1 MRPVT
6 FSLDHAP
13 SPGVT
18 MPFLAAGPC
27 FLVAAGIVLAVQ
39 GSTALESRWS
49 PGALAL
55 THLLTVGFMLQTMC
69 GALLQFT
76 PVVAGAR
83 IWRPAWSARLSQ
95 VPMLAGGVLL
105 PCALGAGAFHLLLPA
120 AVLLAT
126 GIGLFLLILLA
137 GLGGSRAG
145 LRTGGTLWLA
155 LMGLAVTAVLGTWL
169 VLSLRGKA
177 ALPLLPFTDLHA
189 SWGLGGWSLV
199 LLMSVAGVAVPM
211 LQLTARFPRWL
222 LAACAGAVSA
232 ALLAWTLACIAAGPA
247 LAGTLA
253 MSLVLAAAGVFAIML
268 LWLMLRSRRPAK
280 DASALYLRLAMVSIL
295 LLGAGSIALP
305 MLPASLGPA
314 TQVALGVLTLVGVF
328 VAAISGMLYKIVPFM
343 LWLRLSRLHGPR
355 RTPGTAS
362 IIPQSSARGQ
372 FMLFGVAMPALL
384 AAPFVPA
391 LARPAGVLFA
401 ASSAWLAFN
410 VGRAIWVH
418 RRAFRPAPPVQRPE
432 ASEHG
437 HR

>member
-137 GLGGSRAG
+137 GLGGSRG

-169 VLSLRGKA
+169 VL
-177 ALPLLPFTDLHA
+177 
-189 SWGLGGWSLV
+189 
-199 LLMSVAGVAVPM
+199 
-211 LQLTARFPRWL
+211 
-222 LAACAGAVSA
+222 ACAGRPLFPCFPSPTCTPPG
-232 ALLAWTLACIAAGPA
+232 AWAG
-247 LAGTLA
+247 
-253 MSLVLAAAGVFAIML
+253 
-268 LWLMLRSRRPAK
+268 
-280 DASALYLRLAMVSIL
+280 
-295 LLGAGSIALP
+295 
-305 MLPASLGPA
+305 
-314 TQVALGVLTLVGVF
+314 
-328 VAAISGMLYKIVPFM
+328 
-343 LWLRLSRLHGPR
+343 
-355 RTPGTAS
+355 
-362 IIPQSSARGQ
+362 
-372 FMLFGVAMPALL
+372 
-384 AAPFVPA
+384 
-391 LARPAGVLFA
+391 
-401 ASSAWLAFN
+401 
-410 VGRAIWVH
+410 GRW
-418 RRAFRPAPPVQRPE
+418 
-432 ASEHG
+432 SC
-437 HR
+437 